1 MSTNPAEV
9 RLHFEGGPVRGHSV
23 DVETM
28 CDTLR
33 GLQKSLRML
42 ASVEMEGWDGTRQ
55 KYRPS
60 DRIVR
65 QVTLRM
71 AAPEPGSVVFPLEL
85 GPHHLG
91 LGQDDQAR
99 LLPLWDK
106 LEAVFAWVSEEAK
119 GTPPIVGP
127 ALEHVLRSFRDW
139 LPNDEGLT
147 LSLLRGRPTIR
158 AFTKQ
163 IRQDVDTILEA
174 RTFEDLIL
182 KGEIIQTKPPE
193 GTVKLRFPHLGRT
206 MWVTLPRE
214 LRRVGIPQT
223 GGQWLELEGRFRCSA
238 WGEPLEPVDIIV
250 RRPDLSPV
258 ELDWVTLRPGEEPL
272 EFSPPLTLPVELDQ
286 DTHQLYVVRDEDLG
300 IHVFAY
306 TRLDLEAE
314 LVEQFRFLWT
324 EFALADEVALAP
336 SAQEVA
342 RNLRDFVARRAP

>member
-1 MSTNPAEV
+1 MSTNPAEA

-23 DVETM
+23 DVETI

-42 ASVEMEGWDGTRQ
+42 ASVEVEGWDGTRQ

-65 QVTLRM
+65 QVTLRLS
-71 AAPEPGSVVFPLEL
+71 AAEPGSVVFPLEL
-85 GPHHLG
+85 APRPTG
-91 LGQDDQAR
+91 LIADEQVV
-99 LLPLWDK
+99 LSPLWDT
-106 LEAVFAWVSEEAK
+106 LEAVFEWIGQDAK

-127 ALEHVLRSFRDW
+127 ALEHVLRSFQDW
-139 LPNDEGLT
+139 LPNDDGLT

-158 AFTKQ
+158 SFNKQ
-163 IRQDVDTILEA
+163 VRQDVDKILEA
-174 RTFEDLIL
+174 RTFEDLLL

-206 MWVTLPRE
+206 MWVTLPPE
-214 LRRVGIPQT
+214 LRHVGIPQT

-238 WGEPLEPVDIIV
+238 WGEPLEPVDIVV
-250 RRPDLSPV
+250 RRPDLGPV
-258 ELDWVTLRPGEEPL
+258 ELEWLTLRPGEEPL
-272 EFSPPLTLPVELDQ
+272 ALSPPLRLPVELDQ
-286 DTHQLYVVRDEDLG
+286 DTHQLYVVRDEQLG

-306 TRLDLEAE
+306 ARQDVEAE
-314 LVEQFRFLWT
+314 LVEQLRFLWT
-324 EFALADEVALAP
+324 EFALAEEAALAP

-342 RNLRDFVARRAP
+342 RNLRARVSRRAS